1 MTLDYNLPRSDKV
14 EGNHMEQCNMDLKS
28 IEVFL
33 SVLKYQVL
41 LEYLAI
47 YSSYKIACSLVHQ
60 IVNYIQPKY
69 NNLKFLLG
77 VTNVIGR
84 LGIARVSY

>member
-1 MTLDYNLPRSDKV
+1 
-14 EGNHMEQCNMDLKS
+14 MEQCNMDLKS

-41 LEYLAI
+41 LEYLVI
-47 YSSYKIACSLVHQ
+47 YSSYKIACSLARP
-60 IVNYIQPKY
+60 IANYIQPKH